1 MKDVISEMLKADIV
15 TNVVSD
21 HTVKMII
28 ISGLVAKV
36 FFMIDFGHNYLKTTL
51 QSSGEKYFDVSRV
64 IKGLIVIGI
73 IWAYYPIFSFVDFFL
88 TVVSHMV

>member
-73 IWAYYPIFSFVDFFL
+73 I
-88 TVVSHMV
+88 